1 MPRYDN
7 LPLEQLETIRKVIE
21 ESDTIDAAN
30 PAELDDPRALVEM
43 HWPHLL
49 HKLPPHTGIS
59 DHHWASSN
67 RGTRSKKARQRA
79 GLIDNQNQ
87 SYQDW
92 VEYQSSTSFLT

>member
-7 LPLEQLETIRKVIE
+7 LPLEQLETIRKFIE

-49 HKLPPHTGIS
+49 HKLPPHTGQRPS
-59 DHHWASSN
+59 LGVLKSWDSVKKSPA
-67 RGTRSKKARQRA
+67 TRRA
-79 GLIDNQNQ
+79 H
-87 SYQDW
+87 
-92 VEYQSSTSFLT
+92 